1 MINRATWE
9 GIGVVRYRMLERLG
23 CFCFNYPRLVAIE
36 VVGDQ
41 IVSIRDVWTGAE
53 VQNPPKNLYRTVDGI
68 FELIAEAIQSGAER
82 ISVEYDQFVGAPI
95 DTFIDR
101 VRFDDQDGYFISD
114 LAILSSE
121 EAHDPTY

>member
-53 VQNPPKNLYRTVDGI
+53 VQ
-68 FELIAEAIQSGAER
+68 
-82 ISVEYDQFVGAPI
+82 
-95 DTFIDR
+95 
-101 VRFDDQDGYFISD
+101 
-114 LAILSSE
+114 
-121 EAHDPTY
+121 DPHKA